1 MFYIA
6 QAMLLS
12 KNLRFHRHSG
22 VLSAFGR
29 DIIKAENL
37 PSDLHTYF
45 TSAFNLRNAGDYE
58 TMKLISDDDV
68 REKISQAK
76 GFWDFAQ
83 GYLKSQGFIE

>member
-1 MFYIA
+1 
-6 QAMLLS
+6 L
-12 KNLRFHRHSG
+12 K
-22 VLSAFGR
+22 
-29 DIIKAENL
+29 
-37 PSDLHTYF
+37 
-45 TSAFNLRNAGDYE
+45 NAGDYE